1 MKQQNPIK
9 QALIGALTLFSTA
22 MCGAAFIIML
32 YKVFGN

>member
-9 QALIGALTLFSTA
+9 QALIGALTLFSA
-22 MCGAAFIIML
+22 AAGGAFFIIML